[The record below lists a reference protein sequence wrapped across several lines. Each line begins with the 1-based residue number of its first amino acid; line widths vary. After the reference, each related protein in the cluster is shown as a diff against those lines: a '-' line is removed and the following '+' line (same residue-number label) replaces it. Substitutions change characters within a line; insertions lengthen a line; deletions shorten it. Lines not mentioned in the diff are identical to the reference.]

1 MSSLKFFEITKTAI
15 FHGANVVV
23 LVVYP
28 GFHVGSGNWPVRLRP
43 HRRSESAKTTRTFFV
58 SPPKL
63 HQLLFPTHPYTMS
76 HHARIEEV
84 SDSDPD
90 EVAPSD
96 MMAEDSIIE
105 RASIPIR
112 SNPPPAAPTPM
123 APPMAQQMPEP
134 QREIPKHFQCLY
146 PIYFDKT
153 RSRVEGRKVG
163 SELAVE
169 NPLARDIMDA
179 VQMLGLQAGL
189 EPEKLHPK
197 DWANPGRVRVH
208 LKNEDGRLVNPKIKN
223 SKCLNA
229 RGSIYEQLVYSCM
242 TNLHPPQSTIYT
254 SLSLNT

>member
-1 MSSLKFFEITKTAI
+1 
-15 FHGANVVV
+15 
-23 LVVYP
+23 
-28 GFHVGSGNWPVRLRP
+28 
-43 HRRSESAKTTRTFFV
+43 
-58 SPPKL
+58 
-63 HQLLFPTHPYTMS
+63 MS

-90 EVAPSD
+90 EVAPAD
-96 MMAEDSIIE
+96 MMDEDSIIE
-105 RASIPIR
+105 RAAIPTR
-112 SNPPPAAPTPM
+112 STPSPAAPPM
-123 APPMAQQMPEP
+123 VPPMAQQMPEP
-134 QREIPKHFQCLY
+134 QREIPRHFQCLY

-153 RSRVEGRKVG
+153 RSRAEGRKVG

-223 SKCLNA
+223 SKYLNTL
-229 RGSIYEQLVYSCM
+229 RGSIHESPSGTRSFYYSCM
-242 TNLHPPQSTIYT
+242 TNLRPLQSTIYT
-254 SLSLNT
+254 FSFLNT